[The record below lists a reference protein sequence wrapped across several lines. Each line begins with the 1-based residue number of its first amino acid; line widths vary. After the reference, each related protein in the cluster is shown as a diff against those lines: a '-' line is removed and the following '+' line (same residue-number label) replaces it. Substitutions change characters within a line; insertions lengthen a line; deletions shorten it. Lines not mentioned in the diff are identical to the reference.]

1 MARRG
6 AVELGAR
13 RITLLAQPG
22 DEDLADVNPLA
33 LLERAGT
40 LADVVQ
46 DVLDG
51 FYFGDRMI
59 ELRHGRVR
67 MDVRINQAGQ
77 YHLSLKVNQ
86 GSRWPLKLKDRI
98 VVPDCGDAI
107 SRDGDGLVHGKL
119 RVRCHD

>member
-13 RITLLAQPG
+13 RITLFAQPG
-22 DEDLADVNPLA
+22 DEDLTNVNPLA

-51 FYFGDRMI
+51 FHFGDRMI

-67 MDVRINQAGQ
+67 MDVRINQPGH
-77 YHLSLKVNQ
+77 YHSSLQVNE
-86 GSRWPLKLKDRI
+86 SCRRPLELQDRI
-98 VVPDCGDAI
+98 VVTNCD
-107 SRDGDGLVHGKL
+107 
-119 RVRCHD
+119 